1 MCVCVGFHA
10 PRLVSIENCMKLT
23 QMIVQGLQETKSPLL
38 QLPHFDEEHL
48 RYCVSKKV
56 GRALALCIIVLL
68 CVSGIHKEW
77 DEIVIVSLLLA
88 PYKFL

>member
-1 MCVCVGFHA
+1 
-10 PRLVSIENCMKLT
+10 MKLT

-56 GRALALCIIVLL
+56 GRALALCIIVVL
-68 CVSGIHKEW
+68 CV
-77 DEIVIVSLLLA
+77 
-88 PYKFL
+88 

>member
-1 MCVCVGFHA
+1 MGLCAGFHA

-38 QLPHFDEEHL
+38 QLPHFEEEHL

-56 GRALALCIIVLL
+56 GSALMLYMLL
-68 CVSGIHKEW
+68 
-77 DEIVIVSLLLA
+77 
-88 PYKFL
+88 